1 MHRAQSRR
9 RQNSEAHKMEGLSIW
24 SILITVVASFFV
36 LRWLWPR
43 LPKSKTWRE
52 QFEEGR
58 SASKAETDRVVEQAR
73 QYQELRDR
81 AKQEKDGSV

>member
-1 MHRAQSRR
+1 
-9 RQNSEAHKMEGLSIW
+9 MEGLSIW